1 MNRSIDAAGKQA
13 ERLPVKIESDV
24 VVMRQAVRRW
34 AADLKFSIVDQT
46 KLVTAASELGR
57 NTVVYGGGGAVIIE
71 SLNEGLRRG
80 LRITFEDNGPG
91 IADIDLALRDG
102 YTSGSGLGL
111 GLGGAKRLVNE
122 FSIDSAPGRGTRI
135 VITRWT

>member
-1 MNRSIDAAGKQA
+1 MNRSSDAAGKQA

-24 VVMRQAVRRW
+24 VLMRQAVRRW

-57 NTVVYGGGGAVIIE
+57 NTVVYGGGGTVTIE
-71 SLNEGLRRG
+71 ALTQGLRRG
-80 LRITFEDNGPG
+80 LRITFEDSGPG

-102 YTSGSGLGL
+102 YTSGGGLGL

-135 VITRWT
+135 VIARWT